1 MENTRNGLSVSKKK
15 EPAQA
20 GSGML
25 RISDD
30 REDVFQKYELDEC
43 EPGYDPGETLE
54 SVSAALADTLFEPLG
69 KPFQIIPAE
78 TLSDEES
85 RLDNEA
91 CDKERK
97 I

>member
-30 REDVFQKYELDEC
+30 REDVFQKYELDERK
-43 EPGYDPGETLE
+43 PGDDLRK
-54 SVSAALADTLFEPLG
+54 SLKSISAAFADTLFEALG

-78 TLSDEES
+78 TLPDEES

>member
-1 MENTRNGLSVSKKK
+1 
-15 EPAQA
+15 
-20 GSGML
+20 ML

-30 REDVFQKYELDEC
+30 REDIFKKYELDEC
-43 EPGYDPGETLE
+43 KPGYDFHKSLK
-54 SVSAALADTLFEPLG
+54 SVSAAFADTLFEALG

-78 TLSDEES
+78 TLPDEES

-91 CDKERK
+91 CDEERK

>member
-1 MENTRNGLSVSKKK
+1 MNRGTVPAFTQKK
-15 EPAQA
+15 EPARA

-30 REDVFQKYELDEC
+30 REDIFQKYELDER
-43 EPGYDPGETLE
+43 EPGDDLHKSLK
-54 SVSAALADTLFEPLG
+54 SVSAAFADTLFETLG

-78 TLSDEES
+78 TFPDEES

-91 CDKERK
+91 CDKDRK